1 MKGEKMV
8 DKDAFDAVLKRMIE
22 TPPMPL
28 KSIVGKSKRPETGQP
43 KPKTAPKK

>member
-1 MKGEKMV
+1 MV